1 MTTTKEGSYLIFWL
15 KSFKNSCTPF
25 QKETFGFSQSCLSNF
40 IFLKLQTHL
49 EGTHQAAGKEK
60 LWQWLGQQLQEWC
73 SFPDFPW
80 KVMVWL
86 LQQKKGHSNGSKQN
100 RAQLNYSPQVLLR
113 GSIKKAVKH
122 HPSCNLLLLRDTSIK
137 HAECTSK
144 WSLDEK
150 WPHFGA
156 SFSYYNYKFHNL
168 SFTSQNKN
176 SLSRFLHNYLHL
188 QNSRSFILLCIL
200 TDNTQIIKTMFSCEP

>member
-86 LQQKKGHSNGSKQN
+86 LQQKKDTLMVPSKTGLSSTTAP
-100 RAQLNYSPQVLLR
+100 RFCLEDLL
-113 GSIKKAVKH
+113 KKQWNIIPAVT
-122 HPSCNLLLLRDTSIK
+122 C
-137 HAECTSK
+137 C
-144 WSLDEK
+144 
-150 WPHFGA
+150 
-156 SFSYYNYKFHNL
+156 
-168 SFTSQNKN
+168 
-176 SLSRFLHNYLHL
+176 
-188 QNSRSFILLCIL
+188 C
-200 TDNTQIIKTMFSCEP
+200 

>member
-1 MTTTKEGSYLIFWL
+1 MHTTS
-15 KSFKNSCTPF
+15 
-25 QKETFGFSQSCLSNF
+25 GFSKSCLNNF

-86 LQQKKGHSNGSKQN
+86 LQQKKDTLMVPSKTGLSSTTAL
-100 RAQLNYSPQVLLR
+100 RFCLEDLL
-113 GSIKKAVKH
+113 KKAVKH

-156 SFSYYNYKFHNL
+156 SFRYYSDEFHNL

-176 SLSRFLHNYLHL
+176 SLSRFLHNYLRL
-188 QNSRSFILLCIL
+188 QNSRCFILPCIL